1 MSLSHCQNAK
11 KSYGIKIANK
21 LIEIVEQFRYLGT
34 AVTNQNLVQEE
45 IKMKHNLGN
54 AHAGRLRV

>member
-21 LIEIVEQFRYLGT
+21 LIEIVEQLRYLRT
-34 AVTNQNLVQEE
+34 TITNQNLVQEE
-45 IKMKHNLGN
+45 IKM
-54 AHAGRLRV
+54 R